1 MRFVIQIGA
10 SVIVIFIFVSFV
22 WFAKI
27 TNWPTWLT
35 YGALFILFILATG
48 LITALSLALQ
58 NKKREDED
66 EED

>member
-10 SVIVIFIFVSFV
+10 SLIVILIFVCFV
-22 WFAKI
+22 WFAKVA
-27 TNWPTWLT
+27 NWPTWLT
-35 YGALFILFILATG
+35 YGALFVLFILATG

-66 EED
+66 EKD